1 MQFPESA
8 FWNYSTKI
16 WTLTGVE
23 SACLELQDEF
33 NTNTNLLLYSCWVG
47 NQLLCLV
54 DDDLQILLDAAKPLQ
69 TIITP
74 LRDSRKMMK
83 QNLIAMPLDMVKQTL
98 DNIREMEINAE
109 HMAQL
114 ALEKALDLK
123 QLNNGSDQTR
133 IACCQANLDA
143 YLQTLDN
150 ISSDDITGP
159 QINLLLNAIYPG
171 EVGTI
176 SNEL

>member
-1 MQFPESA
+1 MKFPESP
-8 FWNYSTKI
+8 FWNYSTEI

-33 NTNTNLLLYSCWVG
+33 GININMLLYSCWTG
-47 NQLLCLV
+47 SQLLCLN
-54 DDDLQILLDAAKPLQ
+54 DDDLQILLDAINPLQ

-83 QNLIAMPLDMVKQTL
+83 QSLIAMPSSMIEQTL
-98 DNIREMEINAE
+98 ANIREMELNAE

-123 QLNNGSDQTR
+123 QLKKCADPSS
-133 IACCQANLDA
+133 IACCQSNLNA

-150 ISSDDITGP
+150 ISSIDTTA
-159 QINLLLNAIYPG
+159 QKINQLLNAIYPD
-171 EVGTI
+171 EVLAI
-176 SNEL
+176 SNES